1 MAEVPADAE
10 LARQP
15 PKEER
20 FGAILEHLSDEG
32 SVRVADIAGRLG
44 VSTATVRRD
53 LEELEDKHLLT
64 RTHGGAVGRTV
75 AYELPLRYKS
85 GANVAEKRRIGA
97 AAATLVPDGAV
108 IGLTGGTTTT
118 EVARALMSRASLT
131 VVTNALNIGWELAV
145 HPNVKLVLTGGVA
158 RTQSYELNGPLAED
172 TLARLNLDVTFLGVD
187 GIEVDEGLT
196 THHEVEAHTNRV
208 MVERSRRVVI
218 VADHSKIGQVRFA
231 KICPLQR
238 SHQLITDTAADRA
251 LVARLRDAGLKVMLV

>member
-1 MAEVPADAE
+1 MVGAPVEAE
-10 LARQP
+10 LGRQP

-32 SVRVADIAGRLG
+32 SVRVADIARRLR
-44 VSTATVRRD
+44 VSTATIRRD
-53 LEELEDKHLLT
+53 LEELEDKHMLT

-85 GANVAEKRRIGA
+85 AANVVEKRRIGA
-97 AAATLVPDGAV
+97 AAAALVPEGAV

-118 EVARALMSRASLT
+118 EVARALVSRSPLT

-158 RTQSYELNGPLAED
+158 RTQSYELNGPLAEE
-172 TLARLNLDVTFLGVD
+172 TLARLNLDMTFLGVD
-187 GIEVDEGLT
+187 GIDMDEGLT

-208 MVERSRRVVI
+208 MVERCRRVVI
-218 VADHSKIGQVRFA
+218 VADHTKIGQVRFA

-238 SHQLITDTAADRA
+238 SHQLITDAAADPA
-251 LVARLRDAGLKVMLV
+251 LVGKLRDAGLKVTVV